1 MAQVGADHRSHLDV
15 RTQQLMAQLDETV
28 RVTAIVVVGD
38 HPQSTQG
45 SYEHW
50 SGVRHPAE
58 AGGVT
63 HQPGDAVGA
72 RAQGVLIA
80 TRCSVE
86 QARNILQH
94 AATTTG
100 DTLVTVAQRILDTAS
115 KNPIG

>member
-1 MAQVGADHRSHLDV
+1 MAQVGTEHRSHLDP
-15 RTQQLMAQLDETV
+15 RTQELMAQLDETL

-58 AGGVT
+58 AGGLT

-72 RAQGVLIA
+72 YPSRQGLI
-80 TRCSVE
+80 RLLHRLSGWGQV
-86 QARNILQH
+86 QP
-94 AATTTG
+94 G
-100 DTLVTVAQRILDTAS
+100 MS
-115 KNPIG
+115 SS